1 MAGMQEPTSTGSLS
15 RVQSNVVARI
25 VDYVQREHLR
35 AGHRLT
41 EHGLA
46 AEVGVSRSP
55 IRAALRV
62 LAEQGVVVAAGKK
75 GCYLARDAGKLRD
88 LDLSLPKP
96 SDERLYERIARDRMR
111 NRLPEQF
118 TEAEFMRRYGVSR
131 APLVRALTRLS
142 QEGFVQR
149 SAGHGWL
156 FLPVLNTEQDYVA
169 SYRFRMIIEPAG
181 LLEPTF
187 APDRERLERSREA
200 HGRML
205 VLADGDRLD
214 GREIFRTNA
223 EFHEMLAGFSGNR
236 FILQAVQQQNRL
248 RQLSEYYVYEDV
260 SRVRSLC
267 HEHFGI
273 MSAVLDGDL
282 VWAASLLRRH
292 LEIASRIRT
301 AFVDQSPDDAPG

>member
-1 MAGMQEPTSTGSLS
+1 MQRTTGTAALS
-15 RVQSNVVARI
+15 RVQSSVVARI
-25 VDYVQREHLR
+25 VEYVQREHLP

-41 EHGLA
+41 EHRLA

-55 IRAALRV
+55 IRAALRL
-62 LAEQGVVVAAGKK
+62 LADQGVVVSAGKK
-75 GCYLARDAGKLRD
+75 GCYLAQDADGLRD
-88 LDLSLPKP
+88 LDLSLPTP

-131 APLVRALTRLS
+131 APLVRALTRMS

-187 APDRERLERSREA
+187 ALDSERLQRSREA
-200 HGRML
+200 HARML
-205 VLADGDRLD
+205 ALADGGELD
-214 GREIFRTNA
+214 ERAIFRTNA
-223 EFHEMLAGFSGNR
+223 DFHEMLAGFSGNR

-248 RQLSEYYVYEDV
+248 RQLSEYYVYEDL

-267 HEHFGI
+267 REHFEI
-273 MSAVLDGDL
+273 MDAVLEGDL

-301 AFVDQSPDDAPG
+301 AFVDEGADDDAG